1 MKLFDLKKMAAVSAL
16 GLAFLMGMSETSSAQ
31 NRGNNRDW
39 QKQQRAEQ
47 ERAKAEQ
54 ERIRQEQER
63 QAEMDR
69 RNNDRGGN
77 DRDNNGRS
85 NNGRGNGSWG
95 NNNNGNSSNG
105 RYRVNRNGS
114 YYNTDGR
121 GAEMLRQAVRSGYE
135 QGFRAGQ
142 NDRNSRR
149 RSNWTSNNDYRSGS
163 YGYDSHVARNQY
175 QYYFQQGFQ
184 RGYQDGF
191 NRRNQYGSYN
201 TNNGGGGG
209 ILSAILNQ
217 ILNIQTY

>member
-16 GLAFLMGMSETSSAQ
+16 GLAFLMGMSETSNAQ

-39 QKQQRAEQ
+39 QRQQRIEQ
-47 ERAKAEQ
+47 ERVRAEQ

-63 QAEMDR
+63 QAEMNR
-69 RNNDRGGN
+69 R
-77 DRDNNGRS
+77 

-95 NNNNGNSSNG
+95 NNNNGNNNNG
-105 RYRVNRNGS
+105 RYRVRRNGA

-121 GAEMLRQAVRSGYE
+121 GAELLRQAVRSGYE

-149 RSNWTSNNDYRSGS
+149 RSNWNGNSEYRSGS

-191 NRRNQYGSYN
+191 SRRNQYGSYN
-201 TNNGGGGG
+201 TNGGGGGG
-209 ILSAILNQ
+209 ILSSILNQ